1 MHRERLDIY
10 EKKPFG
16 MDEYLANNGWHF
28 SKKMCEFAVSLMEW
42 KNQNGEK
49 EKLPAMSKDDVDAML
64 TKYGVTLK
72 NKIGYDYVYVANMC
86 KADFLKSSVP
96 NEQYQALYIKDT
108 IDDPDGYDGK
118 EMTRWYADTIGMG
131 IPVMWS
137 DLM

>member
-1 MHRERLDIY
+1 M
-10 EKKPFG
+10 
-16 MDEYLANNGWHF
+16 
-28 SKKMCEFAVSLMEW
+28 
-42 KNQNGEK
+42 
-49 EKLPAMSKDDVDAML
+49 
-64 TKYGVTLK
+64 
-72 NKIGYDYVYVANMC
+72 YVANMC